1 VGAEGGFLTA
11 SLTNIG
17 SPSRLIDQGEVIQ
30 TLRDEY
36 GEHVSKRSKTF

>member
-1 VGAEGGFLTA
+1 MRAEVGFLAA
-11 SLTNIG
+11 SLTSTG
-17 SPSRLIDQGEVIQ
+17 SPSNLIDLGEALQ